1 VDRAEP
7 AKLWEGIL
15 ERLKGRVSQEAY
27 NTWLAPTKGL
37 ELRESTLLVEVP
49 NNFFLEWIGQYYAKD
64 IEESIVSESIG
75 PLKVALKSSGRQEPA
90 PLGVRKRQR
99 LVYAKDGSKIQE
111 RYTFENFIVGES
123 NRFAHAAALAVAE
136 APAEAY
142 NPLFIYGGVGL
153 GKTHLMQAI
162 GNYLKRQ
169 KEGLN
174 IYYVP
179 AENLFIE
186 LIDAI
191 EKGTRL
197 EFKEKYRNK
206 DVLLIDDI
214 HYLKGKESLQEE
226 VFHTFNYLYGTN
238 KQIVFSSDRPPKEIP
253 TLEERL
259 SSRFQG
265 GLVVD
270 IQPPDLETRMAI
282 LRRRGEAEGYTI
294 PQDVAYFIA
303 DRVKSNIRELEGC
316 LIRLLAKTSLE
327 NRTLTVD
334 LAEEMLRDL
343 ISGGNHITKDAI
355 MKRACQEFGVS
366 IAELKSRKRTQE
378 LAFARQVAMFM
389 MRSLLEI
396 SLKEIGESFGGKD
409 HTTVIHACDKIAQL
423 KESDPNFAQRL
434 KNLTSGIKSG

>member
-1 VDRAEP
+1 MDRIEP
-7 AKLWEGIL
+7 VKLWEGIL
-15 ERLKGRVSQEAY
+15 ERLKDRVSQEAY

-37 ELRESTLLVEVP
+37 ELKDSTLLVEVP
-49 NNFFLEWIGQYYAKD
+49 NNFFLEWIGQYYTKD
-64 IEESIVSESIG
+64 IEESIQAQSVG
-75 PLKVALKSSGRQEPA
+75 TLKVALKSSGRQESA
-90 PLGVRKRQR
+90 PLGTRRRHR
-99 LVYAKDGSKIQE
+99 LVYAKDGSKLQD
-111 RYTFENFIVGES
+111 RYTFANFIVGES

-162 GNYLKRQ
+162 GNHIKRR
-169 KEGLN
+169 KESMN

-191 EKGTRL
+191 EKGSRL
-197 EFKEKYRNK
+197 AFKEKYRNK

-238 KQIVFSSDRPPKEIP
+238 KQIVVSSDRPPKEIP

-282 LRRRGEAEGYTI
+282 LRRRGDAEGYTI

-327 NRTLTVD
+327 NRILTVD

-343 ISGGNHITKDAI
+343 INSGTHITKEAI
-355 MKRACQEFGVS
+355 IKRVCQDFGISAVDIRS
-366 IAELKSRKRTQE
+366 PRRTQE

-389 MRSLLEI
+389 LRSLLDL
-396 SLKEIGESFGGKD
+396 SLKEIGECFGGKD
-409 HTTVIHACDKIAQL
+409 HTTVIHACEKIGQL
-423 KESDPNFAQRL
+423 KESDPAFAQRL
-434 KNLTSGIKSG
+434 KQLTTGIKGG